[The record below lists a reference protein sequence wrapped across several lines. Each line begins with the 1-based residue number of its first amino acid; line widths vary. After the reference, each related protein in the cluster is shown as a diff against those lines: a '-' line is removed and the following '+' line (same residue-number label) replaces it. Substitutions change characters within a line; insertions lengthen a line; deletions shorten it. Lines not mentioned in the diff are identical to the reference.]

1 MPFHLLTR
9 IQKIILLVSVAI
21 LVLAGFLLWNS
32 PNRHDQKII
41 DAVRDYISSLGETAQ
56 NCRAPYI
63 DRITDAD
70 KFEDVLKF
78 LNDVELV
85 PQEIVEL
92 RQMTLQIK
100 NDRHFAQPFLAV
112 EKEVTC
118 TDSLFVDAVGKLARN
133 DEWKDKQKQT
143 LNAVIVLKLKSL
155 LTIEG
160 MTPVSEVIRGLTMMV
175 ENKLLKENE
184 TQLKD
189 LQTRFNAFSAKPL
202 TEETA
207 IGKQLVIQ
215 DRDKARPFR
224 EELLKLLET
233 L

>member
-9 IQKIILLVSVAI
+9 IQKVILVICVAI
-21 LVLAGFLLWNS
+21 FGSAGFLLWSS

-41 DAVRDYISSLGETAQ
+41 DAVRDYISSVGETTQ

-78 LNDVELV
+78 LNDVEIV

-92 RQMTLQIK
+92 RQRTLQIK
-100 NDRHFAQPFLAV
+100 NDKYFAQPFLAI
-112 EKEVTC
+112 EKEIAC
-118 TDSLFVDAVGKLARN
+118 TASLFVDAVGKLARN

-143 LNAVIVLKLKSL
+143 LSAIIILKLKSL
-155 LTIEG
+155 LTVEG
-160 MTPVSEVIRGLTMMV
+160 MTPVSEVIRGLTMMF
-175 ENKLLKENE
+175 ENKLLKKNA

-189 LQTRFNAFSAKPL
+189 LQTRFNGLSAKPL
-202 TEETA
+202 TDETA
-207 IGKQLVIQ
+207 IDKRLVIQ
-215 DRDKARPFR
+215 DRDKAQPFR
-224 EELLKLLET
+224 EELLKLLES